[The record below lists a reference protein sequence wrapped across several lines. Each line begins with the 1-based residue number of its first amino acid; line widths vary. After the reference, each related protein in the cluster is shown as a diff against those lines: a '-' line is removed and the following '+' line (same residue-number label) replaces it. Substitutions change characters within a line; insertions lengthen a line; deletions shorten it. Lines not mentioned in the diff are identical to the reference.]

1 MSNLLI
7 KIVYH
12 INCYDMQPILSLYCL
27 WLVFLLVSPTIL
39 CPVYAQYGRCCV
51 FKLLSYCFFC
61 FQLACLQV
69 AAFIHYQL
77 CVILL
82 GVATVALK
90 IGLLFTIELKF
101 AMLLSYNAITYSCY
115 WNDLLIFCSRAC
127 TCRAGG
133 HETGCQFEAIGI
145 QLCLEECSN

>member
-12 INCYDMQPILSLYCL
+12 INCYDMQPILSLYCS

-39 CPVYAQYGRCCV
+39 CPVYAQYSHCCV

-69 AAFIHYQL
+69 AALIHYQFV
-77 CVILL
+77 CN
-82 GVATVALK
+82 
-90 IGLLFTIELKF
+90 TIR
-101 AMLLSYNAITYSCY
+101 S
-115 WNDLLIFCSRAC
+115 
-127 TCRAGG
+127 G
-133 HETGCQFEAIGI
+133 HCGAEKLDYFLQ
-145 QLCLEECSN
+145 SS